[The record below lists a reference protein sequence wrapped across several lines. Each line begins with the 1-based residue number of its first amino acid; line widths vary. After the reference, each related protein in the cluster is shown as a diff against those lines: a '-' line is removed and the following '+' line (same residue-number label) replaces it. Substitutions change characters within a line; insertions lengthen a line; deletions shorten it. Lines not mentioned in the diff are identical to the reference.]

1 MPVDSVT
8 LRARPAEGGPSEDDD
23 SEAKFFLTVF
33 YPDGIFEELPQ
44 LHPDLLRP
52 AFLAGQDWEGVEKTK
67 STPGSVKRVL
77 RAADAVGVT
86 FLVRTEAQRP
96 WSPLMGYQTVYESY
110 FQEDTRFWFPIPRQ
124 ITAYAR
130 RRDLA
135 ISQLLNGSLRLAV
148 TLSVLAEQIDLPMS
162 VRSFEEMTSITD
174 MKDGTYSVKMRPTC
188 NVCAGHPNKTQNW
201 QRSYFFLKSDSSA
214 SRSLSKMIIEFFGTV
229 LAVEYS
235 VANLGHPTSPVYP
248 EDFLRSVR
256 AVARLRIYRWSEI
269 SVEKIRELKDRIAR
283 KWRSDL
289 PTVLPIRAKRLD
301 IFPRDIQKQVT
312 EAKRMGTLPDLSA
325 IIAAQLGLTNGEGP
339 SMAVPRADEVFPSD
353 AKSAGKS
360 KKRKRG
366 DGSGVERSTEEASDV
381 PPSGEPRKK
390 KKKRR
395 TKKKSAGE
403 QLENADEPIGQE
415 EEDARDEELQP
426 EEGASEAEA
435 SEGRNDEE
443 GVSEG
448 EERDT
453 SLNAARSGYSEEDS
467 EGSPLLIRR
476 RNDEDDDERRSPV
489 LTSPSERTPVPV
501 GGGAVQTGT
510 SSRGAAILRR
520 APRFSFPDKV
530 DFHYKGPA
538 PLVYVPEKCGEFLYL
553 IFGGEYEEA
562 ARAKLLLNS
571 LGDSTMNVVID
582 KYDTALKGALDKLEL
597 AKKEFAEKEEV
608 SARQLN
614 ESRANLQKLNGMMT
628 HTVARRDEFKAALE
642 SSRRIIRELEQKNAD
657 LEGERASLAAT
668 HEREM
673 KRLRDSRILE
683 VTRERGRVEA
693 EMTAKANRCF
703 AKIRSREERRGP
715 YDEARLLYSQA
726 FGTRKCLEALKGAGN
741 DIPQAS
747 IDMFVEYERKYE
759 QETEKLKVGEIPE
772 SDFRLSPLVL
782 ESQFVDARILAGLD
796 PYGSNAGLI
805 DPETAVNRDVSSTHP
820 VGERR
825 EDPTLPIEN
834 PSTVLEEGVPGRGA
848 RVDGDNVPV
857 LVLSN
862 TSGEGRDSQPP
873 KESHWG
879 GEENAGE
886 VSEDPAVQVSPIA
899 RESSVRASELSAL
912 NDRESDRE
920 A

>member
-1 MPVDSVT
+1 M
-8 LRARPAEGGPSEDDD
+8 
-23 SEAKFFLTVF
+23 
-33 YPDGIFEELPQ
+33 
-44 LHPDLLRP
+44 
-52 AFLAGQDWEGVEKTK
+52 
-67 STPGSVKRVL
+67 
-77 RAADAVGVT
+77 
-86 FLVRTEAQRP
+86 
-96 WSPLMGYQTVYESY
+96 
-110 FQEDTRFWFPIPRQ
+110 
-124 ITAYAR
+124 
-130 RRDLA
+130 
-135 ISQLLNGSLRLAV
+135 
-148 TLSVLAEQIDLPMS
+148 PMS

-174 MKDGTYSVKMRPTC
+174 MKDGTYSVKMRPNC

-214 SRSLSKMIIEFFGTV
+214 FEEPPQDDYRVLWNRSCV
-229 LAVEYS
+229 
-235 VANLGHPTSPVYP
+235 GHPTSPVYP

-256 AVARLRIYRWSEI
+256 AVALLRIYRWSEI

-283 KWRSDL
+283 REWRSNL

-301 IFPRDIQKQVT
+301 IFPRDIQKQIT
-312 EAKRMGTLPDLSA
+312 EAKKMGTLPDLSA
-325 IIAAQLGLTNGEGP
+325 IIAAQLGLTSGEGP
-339 SMAVPRADEVFPSD
+339 STACGE
-353 AKSAGKS
+353 GQE
-360 KKRKRG
+360 RKRG
-366 DGSGVERSTEEASDV
+366 DGSGAGRSTEETSDV
-381 PPSGEPRKK
+381 PPSSEPRKK
-390 KKKRR
+390 SKKKR

-403 QLENADEPIGQE
+403 QLEDADEQIEQE
-415 EEDARDEELQP
+415 EEDARGEEIQP
-426 EEGASEAEA
+426 EEGGSEAEA

-448 EERDT
+448 GERET
-453 SLNAARSGYSEEDS
+453 SLNAACSGDSEEDS

-476 RNDEDDDERRSPV
+476 GNDEDDDERRSPV
-489 LTSPSERTPVPV
+489 LTFPRERTPVPV

-510 SSRGAAILRR
+510 SSRGSAILRR
-520 APRFSFPDKV
+520 DPGFSFPDKV
-530 DFHYKGPA
+530 DFHYEGPA
-538 PLVYVPEKCGEFLYL
+538 PLVYVPEKCGEFLCQLRGRAKPLPVVKDL

-562 ARAKLLLNS
+562 ARAKL

-582 KYDTALKGALDKLEL
+582 KYDTALKGALEELEL

-614 ESRANLQKLNGMMT
+614 ESRANLQKLDGVVAR
-628 HTVARRDEFKAALE
+628 TVARRDEFKAALE
-642 SSRRIIRELEQKNAD
+642 SSRRTIRELEPKNAD
-657 LEGERASLAAT
+657 LESERASLAAT

-673 KRLRDSRILE
+673 IRLRDSRILE

-693 EMTAKANRCF
+693 EMTAKASRCF
-703 AKIRSREERRGP
+703 TRIRSREERRGP

-759 QETEKLKVGEIPE
+759 QEAEQLKVGEIPE

-805 DPETAVNRDVSSTHP
+805 DPETAANLHVSCTRP

-825 EDPTLPIEN
+825 EEPTLPIEN
-834 PSTVLEEGVPGRGA
+834 PLTVLEEGVPGRGA
-848 RVDGDNVPV
+848 RVDGNNVPV
-857 LVLSN
+857 LVLSD
-862 TSGEGRDSQPP
+862 TSVEGRDLPP
-873 KESHWG
+873 PEESRRD
-879 GEENAGE
+879 GEENTGE
-886 VSEDPAVQVSPIA
+886 VSEDAAVQVSPIA